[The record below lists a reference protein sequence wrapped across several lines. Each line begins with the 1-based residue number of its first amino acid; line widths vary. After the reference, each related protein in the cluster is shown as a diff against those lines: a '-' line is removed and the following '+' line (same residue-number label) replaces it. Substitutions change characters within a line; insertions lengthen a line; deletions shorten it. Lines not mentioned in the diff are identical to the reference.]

1 MLGRYPKAEIEGAE
15 AARLPRIAL
24 TAGVGTSSN
33 ELDSLLSTGSDYWST
48 GANFAAPIYA
58 GGALEAQVDIQSAS
72 YQEAMANYGL
82 SALKA
87 FSEVEQGLSN
97 ETLLR
102 EEENYLRE
110 VVKETSE
117 ALRVATAQF
126 NAGQVDLLSVLQQQG
141 QVVSARSNLLNI
153 RDLRLQQRIDLH
165 LAVGGSFELNE

>member
-1 MLGRYPKAEIEGAE
+1 MSR
-15 AARLPRIAL
+15 
-24 TAGVGTSSN
+24 
-33 ELDSLLSTGSDYWST
+33 DC
-48 GANFAAPIYA
+48 
-58 GGALEAQVDIQSAS
+58 
-72 YQEAMANYGL
+72 
-82 SALKA
+82 
-87 FSEVEQGLSN
+87 LSN

>member
-1 MLGRYPKAEIEGAE
+1 M
-15 AARLPRIAL
+15 
-24 TAGVGTSSN
+24 
-33 ELDSLLSTGSDYWST
+33 
-48 GANFAAPIYA
+48 
-58 GGALEAQVDIQSAS
+58 
-72 YQEAMANYGL
+72 
-82 SALKA
+82 
-87 FSEVEQGLSN
+87 
-97 ETLLR
+97 R